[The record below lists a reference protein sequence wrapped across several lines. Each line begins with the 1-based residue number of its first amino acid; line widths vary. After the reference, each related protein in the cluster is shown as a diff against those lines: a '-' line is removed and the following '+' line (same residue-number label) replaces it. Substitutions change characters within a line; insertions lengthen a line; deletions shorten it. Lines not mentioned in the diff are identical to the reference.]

1 MSRYASPEAQGSAL
15 GFGQAAQAA
24 SRVLAPLA
32 SGVLYDRSK
41 ELGFGDYAAPYYLGG
56 ALSVISSIPL
66 LLLLCDRR
74 AAAAAEADDEEE
86 KWEVAAVGK
95 SVEMVKMP
103 NDERV

>member
-1 MSRYASPEAQGSAL
+1 
-15 GFGQAAQAA
+15 
-24 SRVLAPLA
+24 
-32 SGVLYDRSK
+32 
-41 ELGFGDYAAPYYLGG
+41 
-56 ALSVISSIPL
+56 L